1 MSSVR
6 TKILIALGWAV
17 FHANIQFTMLI
28 IEGNSIMPIWFL
40 LLLFVSVLAS
50 SQLSGLETSLKA
62 WISSV
67 ILSVLMTMVLI
78 SSPVTL
84 GILDKQLVSVMVVGS
99 IQPIVT
105 VLLLM
110 APLGLLGCFLGQVL
124 RNRLI

>member
-1 MSSVR
+1 MSSA
-6 TKILIALGWAV
+6 KFNILIALGWTV
-17 FHANIQFTMLI
+17 FHAHIQFTVLI
-28 IEGNSIMPIWFL
+28 TEGTSIMPIWFI

-50 SQLSGLETSLKA
+50 TLLEGLEKSLKT

-67 ILSVLMTMVLI
+67 LLSVVISLALI
-78 SSPVTL
+78 SSPAVF
-84 GILDKQLVSVMVVGS
+84 GALDQQLVSVMISGS

-110 APLGLLGCFLGQVL
+110 APLGLLGCFLGQVM